1 MNTQTKKRVYH
12 CSICGE
18 EGHKKNSCP
27 NNIDYLDANIMK
39 KGKIEEKVQET
50 KVISDLT
57 IDEDITLLK
66 PNNEDKKE
74 RIMKKILEG
83 IQNDITSTNT
93 DVWIRN
99 KECLTFHVS
108 VIKDAQINGINGD
121 FMHIYLNIITDMDE
135 INI

>member
-1 MNTQTKKRVYH
+1 MDTQSKKKRVYH
-12 CSICGE
+12 CSVCGE
-18 EGHKKNSCP
+18 MGHKKNSCP
-27 NNIDYLDANIMK
+27 KNIDYLDANIMK
-39 KGKIEEKVQET
+39 KEKGKARET
-50 KVISDLT
+50 KVINDLT

-83 IQNDITSTNT
+83 IQNDITTINT

-108 VIKDAQINGINGD
+108 VIKEAQINGINGEY
-121 FMHIYLNIITDMDE
+121 MQIYLNMITDIDE